1 MSAGFAQINHDLS
14 YWQKQVKPLFP
25 DLAWNIPEQ
34 KFGRVSVV
42 GGNAQSFSSVVR
54 TAEFLAHNF
63 PIKQVHTWLPE
74 TLRPKL
80 PAAENLN
87 FANATVS
94 GTFAKSYSLDEA
106 FASSDAAL
114 LAGDLSRNAETAI
127 ALTDAIIKSESLLM
141 IARDAVDLLAPSMA
155 QILSRP
161 HTFIIGSMA
170 QLQKVF
176 RAVYY
181 PRMIMLTQ
189 PLVPLLETL
198 HKFTLS
204 YPVTLLTFHQEQIIV
219 AHDGKVSTTKIAETN
234 YIPLSLWSGQLA
246 ARALALNLFNPS
258 KPYEATTAAILLDQ

>member
-1 MSAGFAQINHDLS
+1 MPSGFAQINHDLS
-14 YWQKQVKPLFP
+14 YWQKQAKPLFP

-63 PIKQVHTWLPE
+63 PIKQVNTLLPE
-74 TLRPKL
+74 SLRSKL
-80 PAAENLN
+80 PATENLN
-87 FANATVS
+87 FATATTS
-94 GTFAKSYSLDEA
+94 GAFAKSFTLEET
-106 FASSDAAL
+106 FASSDAVL
-114 LAGDLSRNAETAI
+114 LIGDLSRNAETTI
-127 ALTDAIIKSESLLM
+127 ALTDAIAKSDSLLM
-141 IARDAVDLLAPSMA
+141 IARDGVDLLAPSMA

-161 HTFIIGSMA
+161 HTYIIGSMA

-181 PRMIMLTQ
+181 PRMVMLAQ

-204 YPVTLLTFHQEQIIV
+204 YPVTLLTLHQEQIIV
-219 AHDGKVSTTKIAETN
+219 AYDGKVSTTKIADTN
-234 YIPLSLWSGQLA
+234 YTPIALWSGQLA
-246 ARALALNLFNPS
+246 ARTLALNLFNPG
-258 KPYEATTAAILLDQ
+258 KPYEATTAAVLLDQ